1 MTVLL
6 CWMYYML
13 SVTIKPFM
21 LSVVMPN
28 VTMLSVVATIIEG
41 IVGIYR
47 MHLEFVI
54 MCSSLNLSF
63 VHFVIELHK
72 LDTYAEKY

>member
-1 MTVLL
+1 
-6 CWMYYML
+6 ML

-28 VTMLSVVATIIEG
+28 VAMLSVSAIIIEDG
-41 IVGIYR
+41 VVIYR

-54 MCSSLNLSF
+54 MCSSLILSF
-63 VHFVIELHK
+63 VQHFVMELHK

>member
-1 MTVLL
+1 
-6 CWMYYML
+6 ML

-28 VTMLSVVATIIEG
+28 VIMLSVVETIIEDG
-41 IVGIYR
+41 VVIYT
-47 MHLEFVI
+47 MHLEFLS
-54 MCSSLNLSF
+54 MCSSLILSF

-72 LDTYAEKY
+72 LDTCAEKY